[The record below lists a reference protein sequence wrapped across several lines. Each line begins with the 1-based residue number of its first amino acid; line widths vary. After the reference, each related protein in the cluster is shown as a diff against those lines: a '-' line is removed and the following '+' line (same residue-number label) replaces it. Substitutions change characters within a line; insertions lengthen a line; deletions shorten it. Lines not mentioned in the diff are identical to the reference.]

1 MKAVILCGGRG
12 SRMNPITENT
22 PKALLRIL
30 NRPVIDSVIE
40 KIVKSGI
47 TEIYLSLGYM
57 ANEIAEHC
65 GKKDYGAEIIFCPE
79 NKPLG
84 TAGGVKNCIENS
96 DEDILVVNGESVF
109 DIDLQ
114 GLFDLHYATDSDF
127 TVCGIETEEPRNYT
141 VISCDDDS
149 SIKSFADN
157 PTWEQTDGNLINTGI
172 YVLKGD
178 VLAKIPRNTEYDF
191 SENLFPEIFS
201 DNLRFMCYK
210 AEGLCCS
217 INDFAAY
224 RKITEKIL
232 DSGCRNFGFEGT
244 FYGKDT
250 VLENDVILRAP
261 CLVGK
266 NTIIGESSVIG
277 PFCVIGNNCKIS
289 ENCVISGTIM
299 GENCKTGSN
308 AELTGCITDDCVAV
322 DDNCL
327 AEEGCVIGFNSRVGR
342 FSRILS
348 GNKIWPGRRVA
359 PETVVSRDMH
369 YENPER
375 IEFDIFGLSGKAN
388 SQIGLDDIVL
398 LGQAIASTPGI
409 ERIGVG
415 SDESY
420 LSENFRAVLISGMRA
435 SGAVCYDFGEMFRA
449 QGYFYSAYCN
459 LDFFVYVDSSGDIVS
474 FSFFGKNGLPVNS
487 KAAVTINN
495 NCKFSAFSFSE
506 PSEYKEVFNMKLFSV
521 VYKSF
526 FKKLCPLPLKK
537 LRVTVETENSVISS
551 LAGELFDKSEI
562 VGSGKRSIQI
572 LINNTGGEL
581 FVVENGTV
589 FSGERILSLLCEL
602 ENADGNDVI
611 VPEDAPSFVEENSEK
626 YSGNVFRVY
635 ENSTENFNFSDR
647 FVLKSVW
654 TFDMFLMVAK
664 LLNVLEEADI
674 SLSELFDSYRNFALK
689 KTVMDIDCDSSGIKN
704 LILSCG
710 ADRKTG
716 EIYYIFDGKPGK
728 VRLRQLGN
736 SRKIRILAEARDME
750 TAKELSVFVTKKIKD
765 ANIDK
770 DMQK

>member
-12 SRMNPITENT
+12 SRLNPLTENT

-30 NRPVIDSVIE
+30 NRPVLDSVVE

-57 ANEIAEHC
+57 VNEITEYCA
-65 GKKDYGAEIIFCPE
+65 KKDYGAEITFCCE

-84 TAGGVKNCIENS
+84 TAGGVKNCIKNT
-96 DEDILVVNGESVF
+96 DDDILVVSGDCVF

-114 GLFDLHYATDSDF
+114 GLFDFHYATDSDF
-127 TVCGIETEEPRNYT
+127 TVCGIEAEDPRDYC

-149 SIKSFADN
+149 SVKSFAEN
-157 PTWEQTDGNLINTGI
+157 PTWEHTDGNLINTGI
-172 YVLKGD
+172 YVFKGA
-178 VLAKIPRNTEYDF
+178 VLAKIPEDTEYDF

-201 DNLRFMCYK
+201 DNLRFMCYN
-210 AEGLCCS
+210 AEGLWGS
-217 INDFAAY
+217 INDFGSY
-224 RKITEKIL
+224 RKITEKLL
-232 DSGCRNFGFEGT
+232 DSGCRNFTFDGT

-250 VLENDVILRAP
+250 ALENDVTVKAP
-261 CLVGK
+261 C
-266 NTIIGESSVIG
+266 IIGKKTVIGASSVIG
-277 PFCVIGNNCKIS
+277 PYCVIGNNCRIA
-289 ENCVISGTIM
+289 ENCVITGTIT
-299 GENCKTGSN
+299 GENCESGSN
-308 AELTGCITDDCVAV
+308 AELTGCITDDCVKIE
-322 DDNCL
+322 DNCL
-327 AEEGCVIGFNSRVGR
+327 AEENCVIGFNCRVGR

-398 LGQAIASTPGI
+398 LGQAIASAPEI
-409 ERIGVG
+409 DRIGIG
-415 SDESY
+415 SDDSY
-420 LSENFRAVLISGMRA
+420 LSENFRAVLMSGMRA
-435 SGAVCYDFGEMFRA
+435 CGAVCYDFGEMFRS
-449 QGYFYSAYCN
+449 QGYFYSAYCS

-487 KAAVTINN
+487 KISGHINN
-495 NCKFSAFSFSE
+495 NCKFSAFSFAE
-506 PSEYKEVFNMKLFSV
+506 PTEYQEVFNMKLFSV

-537 LRVTVETENSVISS
+537 LRVTVETENPVISS
-551 LAGELFDKSEI
+551 LADELFDKKEL
-562 VGSGKRSIQI
+562 VANGKRNIQI
-572 LINNTGGEL
+572 LINSTGGEL

-611 VPEDAPSFVEENSEK
+611 IPEDAPSFIEENAEK
-626 YSGNVFRVY
+626 YSGNVFRVF
-635 ENSTENFNFSDR
+635 ENSTDSLNLSDR
-647 FVLKSVW
+647 LVLKSVW
-654 TFDMFLMVAK
+654 TFDMFLMTAK

-674 SLSELFDSYRNFALK
+674 SLSSLFDSYRNFALK
-689 KTVMDIDCDSSGIKN
+689 KTVMDIDCNSSGIRN

-716 EIYYIFDGKPGK
+716 EIYFIFDGKPGK
-728 VRLRQLGN
+728 VRLRQMGN

-770 DMQK
+770 DWQK